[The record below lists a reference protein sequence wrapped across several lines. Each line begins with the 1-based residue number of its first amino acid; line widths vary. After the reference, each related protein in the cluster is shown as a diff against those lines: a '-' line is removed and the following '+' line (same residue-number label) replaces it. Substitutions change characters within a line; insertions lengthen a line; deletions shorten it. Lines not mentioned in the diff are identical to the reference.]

1 MKRFLV
7 NVGSR
12 IGIARLAALA
22 CLAAFLALRVI
33 DPVIVE
39 FTRLKTFDFY
49 QYLSPREPAPLPVAI
64 VDIDEKSL
72 QALGQWP
79 WPRSS
84 LAQMLGNIGRAG
96 GIAVAFDMVFA
107 ERDRLSPQEFI
118 KSVPDLDPKT
128 RDDLARLPNNDAILA
143 NVMRQMR
150 VVVGQA
156 GRVDTGPDGRADQAQ
171 TPVALLG
178 PDPQPFLLEYPKI
191 LRNIDVLEDASAGRG
206 LFSIYPDWDS
216 IVRRAALVAVADDKI
231 QPSLSVELLRVAT
244 GQNAFAIK
252 SDDAGI
258 KSVVVGGVEVP
269 TDRNGRIWVHYTP
282 HDPTRFVSAIDV
294 LDGSFDPAAIQN
306 HLVLVGTSATGLLD
320 LKATPLDPAMPG
332 VEVHAQILETILGQS
347 YLKRPNYAI
356 GAELVIA
363 AALSLLIIYFVP
375 ILGALP
381 VLLLGLVLS
390 ASWVAGSWYL
400 FTEQK
405 ILLDAVYPLFASIT
419 VFLLLV
425 FVNYRRE
432 EVRRQEIR
440 SAFGQYLAPDYVEL
454 IAENPDSL
462 KLGGERRRMT
472 VLFSDVRGFTE
483 ISESFKDNPQGL
495 TGLMNRFLTPLS
507 EAITEKRG
515 TIDKYMGDA
524 IMAFWNAPLDDDQ
537 PELRACHAALGM
549 IARMNALNS
558 IRQTEAEAAGETYWP
573 LNVGIGINS
582 GDCVVGNMG
591 SEFRFDY
598 SVLGDAVNLASRLE
612 GQSKTYGVTVILGE
626 NTAREVADQLAV
638 VEIDL
643 IRVKGKQE
651 PERIYCLIG
660 DETVAAGAGFQ
671 KDKVSFETM
680 LEAYRTQ
687 AWADAGTQLA
697 ELEHSDFDA
706 FRRLAKLFRQR
717 VEDFQI
723 SPPPGDWD
731 GVYVAQTK

>member
-356 GAELVIA
+356 GAELVIT
-363 AALSLLIIYFVP
+363 AALSLLVIYFVP

-671 KDKVSFETM
+671 KDKASFETM
-680 LEAYRTQ
+680 LDAYRRQ

-706 FRRLAKLFRQR
+706 FRRLASLFRQR

-723 SPPPGDWD
+723 SPPPGEWD